1 MSLRKRLV
9 IGIGLILLIL
19 GIGKPLT
26 EAAVQ
31 ALKPKEVQTSGIE
44 TNRSCKPNCKKKANC

>member
-19 GIGKPLT
+19 GISKPLT
-26 EAAVQ
+26 EAAFQ
-31 ALKPKEVQTSGIE
+31 ALKPQAV
-44 TNRSCKPNCKKKANC
+44 